1 MVGRNLPVSLYV
13 LTDKYDFNLVR
24 PLEDNG
30 SAHLGRAGDPVDR
43 LGQWPGAVG
52 LDADILAGLVQAV
65 DQFVVDPKPRLATGQ
80 DNDFGRILV
89 DGLDNRR
96 VLHPVSLLMASIAEI
111 TFEVTSREA
120 DKDRRR
126 TGVESLALQAV
137 EYLVNLS
144 HRSPCCLRILELP
157 P

>member
-1 MVGRNLPVSLYV
+1 MVGRDLPVSLNV
-13 LTDKYDFNLVR
+13 LADKNYFNLVR
-24 PLEDNG
+24 PFKDDG
-30 SAHLGRAGDPVDR
+30 SAHLGRAGNPVDR

-52 LDADILAGLVQAV
+52 LDADLFAGLVQAV
-65 DQFVVDPKPRLATGQ
+65 DQFVVDPETGFTTGQ
-80 DNDFGRILV
+80 YNEFSRILV

-96 VLHPVSLLMASIAEI
+96 VLHPGSLLMAGIAEI
-111 TFEVTSREA
+111 TFEVAPREA
-120 DKDRRR
+120 DKDCRR